1 MTRFMKKKKKRSVAQ
16 KRSAGGNSGLVV
28 EIFVVLDPEAVEAY
42 LDFFDGDEQKVIE
55 LALVVING
63 IQALYHYPSL
73 GRVVDLSIVR
83 LELQTTSQ
91 FDNFDGERNGLLTS
105 FCEYQG
111 PDSIENT

>member
-1 MTRFMKKKKKRSVAQ
+1 MILIVRGRSKNLQ
-16 KRSAGGNSGLVV
+16 TSYKYG
-28 EIFVVLDPEAVEAY
+28 P
-42 LDFFDGDEQKVIE
+42 KVIE
-55 LALVVING
+55 LTLVVING

-91 FDNFDGERNGLLTS
+91 FDNFDGERNDLLTS

-111 PDSIENT
+111 PNSIGNFVDSCFGLKKV